1 MRRNMNC
8 FEKKEIA
15 EQMSVVECCSLLGL
29 ELVYRANRYKHP
41 GWNGLSISSDGKAF
55 TDFAKSCDIEDGGSV
70 KFVQWYYAVVKDVK
84 LNYKQAIDEMVKL
97 KGYDIEASIQKQSIS
112 NAVSFEKNKI
122 KDQGIHANKI
132 IKREPLVMP
141 VKNENHRRVFAYLT
155 KTRKIDPEIVEW
167 FLKQHL
173 LYESNEKLK
182 NMEIEVHNCV
192 FVNTD
197 YEGNIVGASLRGTMS
212 DKSFKGAI
220 GNDTDYGFV
229 IKGNNN
235 RIRVFESVIDLMSKK
250 TLLKKNYPKKY
261 QSTMNDTWMSLNGL
275 KDLKLYKYLE
285 NHQDIQKIIFSVDND
300 PVNQYGKR
308 PGPDFCKKCKE
319 FIQKNYPNQ
328 YSFYKDMPRF
338 KKDWNEELVEIDK
351 FNQLDYQQEVIQEK
365 QSIVLK

>member
-1 MRRNMNC
+1 MNC

-167 FLKQHL
+167 FLKQHF

>member
-1 MRRNMNC
+1 MNC